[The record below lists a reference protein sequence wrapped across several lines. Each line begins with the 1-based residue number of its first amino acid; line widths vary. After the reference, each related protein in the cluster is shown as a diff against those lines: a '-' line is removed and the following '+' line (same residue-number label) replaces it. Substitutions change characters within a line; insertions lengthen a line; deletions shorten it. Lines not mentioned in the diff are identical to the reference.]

1 MNRKILHITLL
12 ALGFVF
18 ASVAPSLAQT
28 AGPAQKTTAAAKQ
41 KSSTQSQV
49 APPEKKPK
57 TAGEQQ
63 DLAASDLKAM
73 KKSPL
78 PEFHPQLPRR
88 IELSN
93 GMVIFL
99 QEDHELP
106 LISAVAYIKGGSKE
120 EPADKVGLVSVYGSA
135 WRTGGTRSKTGDEL
149 DDALEARAARVETG
163 GGQDFTTARLSCL
176 KGDFDFVLSVFN
188 DVLRNPEFRQDKIEL
203 AKNNVR
209 TGIARRNDDLGQI
222 AGRES
227 TKLGYGAGSPYAR
240 VAEYATVAAITRQDL
255 LDWHAKYVHPNDI
268 IFGITGDFDPRQM
281 ESKLRQTFE
290 IWPKG
295 ESHTNTAAAIDAAK
309 PGIYFVAKDDVNQSE
324 VRMVAPGIRRDDP
337 DFYAVQVMNEIFGGG
352 FSSRLFS
359 NLRTKAGLA
368 YAVGGG
374 VTAPYDHPGLTRL
387 SIGTKSGTTAAAIEG
402 LYREIDGMRTQPVT
416 AVELQRGKDA
426 ILNSFIFEFDSKEKV
441 MQERMIYE
449 LYGYPADFLE
459 RFQKGVERVTA
470 ADVDRVAKKYLVKDK
485 FAVLVVGKSADF
497 DKQLETFGKV
507 TPVDITIPQPGAA
520 GSSSTPAASNSEGRA
535 LLAKVIEAAGGEAKL
550 KSVKALRRKATLQL
564 KAQGI
569 SVEAESTLVA
579 PDKVRTVITTPQGEM
594 SMVVAPGDSFVS
606 LGAMGVRPMPASQ
619 KEDTINGLQRELWFV
634 AQHANDPQYGFTA
647 NGTAKVGDLETA
659 VLDVHTGAQQLRW
672 YIDPKTG
679 HIVRL
684 EYQGSTPQGPAT
696 QVVDISDWKVVDGI
710 TWSFHTELTTNG
722 TPAVSAT
729 VSSVE
734 VNPPVDPKIFE
745 KPAEKAGQ

>member
-1 MNRKILHITLL
+1 MTCKQTHISLPCL
-12 ALGFVF
+12 VF
-18 ASVAPSLAQT
+18 LVASIVSAFAQT
-28 AGPAQKTTAAAKQ
+28 SAAPQKTTAAAKQ
-41 KSSTQSQV
+41 KSSAQTQV
-49 APPEKKPK
+49 APAEKKSKP
-57 TAGEQQ
+57 AGEQQ
-63 DLAASDLKAM
+63 DLAASDIKAI
-73 KKSPL
+73 KKPPL

-106 LISAVAYIKGGSKE
+106 LISAVAYIQGGSKE
-120 EPADKVGLVSVYGSA
+120 EPADKVGLASVYGSA

-203 AKNNVR
+203 AKNSVR

-227 TKLGYGAGSPYAR
+227 TRLGYGAGSPYAR
-240 VAEYATVAAITRQDL
+240 VPEYATVAAITRQDL

-268 IFGITGDFDPRQM
+268 IFGITGDFDPKEM
-281 ESKLRQTFE
+281 EAKLRAAFE
-290 IWPKG
+290 SWPQG
-295 ESHTNTAAAIDAAK
+295 ETHRNVAAAIDPAK

-337 DFYAVQVMNEIFGGG
+337 DFYAVQVMNEVFGGG

-359 NLRTKAGLA
+359 NLRTRAGLA

-374 VTAPYDHPGLTRL
+374 VTAPFDHPGLTRL
-387 SIGTKSGTTAAAIEG
+387 SIGTKSGTTVAAIEG

-416 AVELQRGKDA
+416 ADELQRGKDA

-441 MQERMIYE
+441 MQERMTYE

-459 RFQKGVERVTA
+459 RYQKGVEKVTA

-497 DKQLETFGKV
+497 DKQLDTFGKV
-507 TPVDITIPQPGAA
+507 TPVDIAIPQPGAA
-520 GSSSTPAASNSEGRA
+520 SQAPSAHTGSNAEGKA
-535 LLAKVIEAAGGEAKL
+535 LLAKVIESAGGEAKL
-550 KSVKALRRKATLQL
+550 KSIKALRRKATLQL

-569 SVEAESTLVA
+569 SVETDSTLVA
-579 PDKVRTVITTPQGEM
+579 PDKIRTVITTPQGEM
-594 SMVVAPGDSFVS
+594 VMVASPGDSFMS
-606 LGAMGVRPMPASQ
+606 LGPMGVRPMPASQ
-619 KEDTINGLQRELWFV
+619 KEDALNNLQREIWFI
-634 AQHANDPQYGFTA
+634 AQHENDPQYTFTA
-647 NGTAKVGDLETA
+647 EGQQKVGEIEA
-659 VLDVHTGAQQLRW
+659 AILDVHAGPQQLRW
-672 YIDPKTG
+672 YVDPKTG
-679 HIVRL
+679 HIVRA
-684 EYQGSTPQGPAT
+684 EFQGSSPQGPAT
-696 QVVDISDWKVVDGI
+696 QVVDLSDWKTVDGL
-710 TWSFHTELTTNG
+710 TMPFHSEISSNG
-722 TPAVSAT
+722 APTAT
-729 VSSVE
+729 ATLKSVE
-734 VNPPVDPKIFE
+734 VNPAVDPKLFE
-745 KPAEKAGQ
+745 KPADNK